1 MTKHLADHRTASTG
15 GRLKHFLRIARDR
28 TEVAW
33 HSVWRQPR
41 TNANEA
47 RRLVEYARIERDQQ
61 G

>member
-28 TEVAW
+28 TENAW
-33 HSVWRQPR
+33 CTVWRQPR
-41 TNANEA
+41 PMVNEA
-47 RRLVEYARIERDQQ
+47 RRVVEYARIERNQK